1 MNMCTQ
7 PRPSHQTVRAS
18 HQIVSA
24 CWLKQPVHRNRLH
37 TMAPKSSMK
46 RKSRLVTKPVP
57 VTPSVPPVPS
67 SKASKFATRTRSGAV
82 AWHSDGLAKILE
94 DIRNRPDADSFES
107 IGKVVCFDKL
117 PHGPHAEVNVFGHGN
132 NCFRVV
138 PDFKCLEPRGV
149 YKFHVRYDV
158 EDDDE
163 PIDEFTIGTIS
174 SVRYLGTAKSISDAS
189 GRMTPNV
196 SRAVAEML
204 RYNTDADVDTVC
216 AVPI

>member
-1 MNMCTQ
+1 
-7 PRPSHQTVRAS
+7 
-18 HQIVSA
+18 
-24 CWLKQPVHRNRLH
+24 
-37 TMAPKSSMK
+37 MAPKSSMK
-46 RKSRLVTKPVP
+46 SKRRLVTKLVP

-94 DIRNRPDADSFES
+94 DIRNRPNSDSFES

-149 YKFHVRYDV
+149 YKFHVRYD
-158 EDDDE
+158 EDDDDE
-163 PIDEFTIGTIS
+163 TIDEFTAGTIFFA
-174 SVRYLGTAKSISDAS
+174 RYLGTAKSLSEAS
-189 GRMTPNV
+189 KRMPRNV
-196 SRAVAEML
+196 SRAVLDMLSYNAEL
-204 RYNTDADVDTVC
+204 EVDKTQTVS
-216 AVPI
+216 I

>member
-1 MNMCTQ
+1 MNICTQ

-18 HQIVSA
+18 HQIVSV
-24 CWLKQPVHRNRLH
+24 CWLEQPVHRNRLH

-46 RKSRLVTKPVP
+46 SKSRLVTKPVP

-67 SKASKFATRTRSGAV
+67 SKAIKFATRTRSGAV
-82 AWHSDGLAKILE
+82 AWHSDGLAQILE
-94 DIRNRPDADSFES
+94 NMRICPGSNSFDS

-138 PDFKCLEPRGV
+138 PDVKCLEPRGV

-163 PIDEFTIGTIS
+163 PIDEFTSGTIS
-174 SVRYLGTAKSISDAS
+174 SVRYLGTAKSLSAAS
-189 GRMTPNV
+189 RKMPKNI
-196 SRAVAEML
+196 SRAVLDML
-204 RYNTDADVDTVC
+204 SYNADLDVDKM
-216 AVPI
+216 